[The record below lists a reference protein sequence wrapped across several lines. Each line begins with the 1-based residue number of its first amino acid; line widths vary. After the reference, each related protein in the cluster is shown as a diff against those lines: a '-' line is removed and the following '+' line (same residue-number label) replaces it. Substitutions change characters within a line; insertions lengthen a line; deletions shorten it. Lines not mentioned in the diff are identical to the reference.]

1 MLAMPIVQFDG
12 KTCCAPIV
20 RAYLKLQHRLVNLSR
35 GVSLIRMPRG
45 MVHHNTDFSQSLKT
59 HMHSVLLMDLQAP
72 MEICHGGDVD
82 QEHNNTIIQL
92 ASQSTCIV

>member
-1 MLAMPIVQFDG
+1 MNMSSSAIVIARFRR
-12 KTCCAPIV
+12 IFV
-20 RAYLKLQHRLVNLSR
+20 SIEIISR